1 MEDITDPKAL
11 ASDSQCDR
19 NVTIYGYVRGTHL
32 RKNTNVHIP
41 GECFIQ
47 VLDDFVLYF
56 EKTIWQY
63 CFSPDMINNFCLI
76 SC

>member
-41 GECFIQ
+41 GEYFTQ
-47 VLDDFVLYF
+47 VLHVFVVYFETTVLYN
-56 EKTIWQY
+56 
-63 CFSPDMINNFCLI
+63 CFSPDMIDI
-76 SC
+76 